1 MMRSGVIG
9 LVLVAGAALAGGCA
23 GLNPQLVDASVQ
35 KPSNVAVYFTVD
47 TRGGDPVPGLTA
59 DKFHIYEDD
68 KLVSPFES
76 RQTILNPEVAAM
88 HYTLLLVDLSG
99 SVTKSGSLP
108 ALEEAA
114 TRFTSRVGQFQQ
126 TAVYGFDG
134 RAEIV
139 PIRGFSSHSGNAPLS
154 SFTTRDPSTNL
165 NGAVLKA
172 IAVLE
177 KQLEQS
183 PVPLRFGTLVV
194 FTDGTDHAH
203 RVSRDDLMRTLVDV
217 NFDVFVIGVGAEID
231 EGELKAI
238 GRNGTELSKD
248 PGAVGASFDK
258 IAQRI
263 EGYSKRFYLLSYCSP
278 ARAGEHELKIEPIT
292 SDGKR
297 GEVTYRFKADGFQP
311 NCDPNRKPA
320 FDLRHPRRQK
330 PQ

>member
-1 MMRSGVIG
+1 
-9 LVLVAGAALAGGCA
+9 
-23 GLNPQLVDASVQ
+23 
-35 KPSNVAVYFTVD
+35 
-47 TRGGDPVPGLTA
+47 
-59 DKFHIYEDD
+59 
-68 KLVSPFES
+68 
-76 RQTILNPEVAAM
+76 
-88 HYTLLLVDLSG
+88 
-99 SVTKSGSLP
+99 
-108 ALEEAA
+108 
-114 TRFTSRVGQFQQ
+114 
-126 TAVYGFDG
+126 
-134 RAEIV
+134 
-139 PIRGFSSHSGNAPLS
+139 
-154 SFTTRDPSTNL
+154 
-165 NGAVLKA
+165 
-172 IAVLE
+172 
-177 KQLEQS
+177 
-183 PVPLRFGTLVV
+183 
-194 FTDGTDHAH
+194 
-203 RVSRDDLMRTLVDV
+203 MRTLVDV